1 MSPAQKPVSQWKLML
16 IGRSSVI
23 MKRVFVVVLAAVSLV
38 VWGITII
45 GLGILRQE
53 GGSAGVVRSAKASP
67 SSPQI
72 LRPSP
77 KRHSVQAVIPAVA
90 KAEPVR
96 QEVVLT
102 EAAKLMRNPFLP
114 DSKVFPSLKTDDV
127 VTDPSP
133 EGAVAAGGAK
143 EASREEIE
151 AIRQLVES
159 MMLISTAT
167 DRTSKEAVIDGW
179 TVKIGDRIR
188 FKVNDRAES
197 LNIVD
202 IRDGSVAL
210 SALGKDFVL
219 TVPTLE
225 ATLLGGK
232 TPMAMID
239 GQGYKAGDRLK
250 KMVVRE
256 KLGPTAVETIAQVK
270 EIRNQCVILRVGG
283 SDFKLTMTGVPGLKE
298 GKTGDGELGTDAVRA
313 TVEKK

>member
-1 MSPAQKPVSQWKLML
+1 MSPSQKPVSQWKLML
-16 IGRSSVI
+16 IGRSSEI
-23 MKRVFVVVLAAVSLV
+23 MKRLFVVALAAVSLL

-67 SSPQI
+67 SSPGI
-72 LRPSP
+72 LRPPP
-77 KRHSVQAVIPAVA
+77 KRHSVQAVSAGVGEV
-90 KAEPVR
+90 EPVR

-102 EAAKLMRNPFLP
+102 TAAKSMRNPFLP

-127 VTDPSP
+127 VTDPTP
-133 EGAVAAGGAK
+133 GGAVAADRAK
-143 EASREEIE
+143 EASQEEIE

-167 DRTSKEAVIDGW
+167 DRASKEAVIDGW
-179 TVKIGDRIR
+179 MVKINDKIR
-188 FKVNDRAES
+188 FKVNNRAES

-202 IRDGSVAL
+202 IRDGSVVL
-210 SALGKDFVL
+210 SALGRDFVL

-239 GQGYKAGDRLK
+239 GQGYRAGDRLK
-250 KMVVRE
+250 KVVVRE
-256 KLGPTAVETIAQVK
+256 KLGPTAVETIVQVK
-270 EIRNQCVILRVGG
+270 EIRNQSVILRVGG
-283 SDFKLTMTGVPGLKE
+283 AGFELTMRGVRGLRE
-298 GKTGDGELGTDAVRA
+298 AETNDGQRSIGAVRA
-313 TVEKK
+313 TVEKE